1 MEAKKK
7 FKLKRRYKTFIWVE
21 FSSMLFWVLFF
32 IGLVVVR
39 KNSDGDWSELG
50 IIIPVML
57 VFISP
62 LMIALACASY
72 AALYRQRL
80 LQYKKA
86 IHSYRARRFLIK
98 TIEYLQMNKI
108 HAAINEY
115 NKSKVREPFIDD
127 IVYGMVISACYSS
140 KESNLIDVGIRN
152 HEKVLNQ
159 CREEIKDLN

>member
-62 LMIALACASY
+62 LM
-72 AALYRQRL
+72 
-80 LQYKKA
+80 
-86 IHSYRARRFLIK
+86 
-98 TIEYLQMNKI
+98 
-108 HAAINEY
+108 
-115 NKSKVREPFIDD
+115 
-127 IVYGMVISACYSS
+127 
-140 KESNLIDVGIRN
+140 
-152 HEKVLNQ
+152 
-159 CREEIKDLN
+159 